1 MAIFIGGM
9 QRTSRASSAL
19 LGTFVPPSSR
29 WCHGSR
35 LFVSNWYCSTC
46 VPIAPSCSTC
56 CGPAGAQVA
65 AASDNGFFSAV
76 IVSVGAPY
84 RAECELDGSHLLVE
98 VDQRHVDDGPVRGQ
112 VPLLANQ
119 RTRPCTT
126 PFCVK
131 MICPRPARN
140 VLLEEKVQGVQSARS
155 SLCHRMVGLPGM
167 ETTVEKVSS
176 STTRVSIMHFTHA
189 SMISLLC
196 DTTRSSGQQP
206 MCSLCAKGGKGIS
219 DGEVWVDVRLLQLIL
234 DLPAAVVPRADH
246 VGVRRLLLRSS
257 LQARRHLRLEVGS
270 LSLGDFLDRLFLH
283 GVEDDDGAAGVE
295 GRPDAAH
302 CLHAVDAP
310 APNTRAVS
318 TALVM

>member
-56 CGPAGAQVA
+56 CGPAGAQVL
-65 AASDNGFFSAV
+65 AASDKGSFSAV

-112 VPLLANQ
+112 VPLLPCQ
-119 RTRPCTT
+119 RARPCTT

-131 MICPRPARN
+131 TICTRPARN
-140 VLLEEKVQGVQSARS
+140 VFVGGEGTRRTECSIVSVPSHGRAAR
-155 SLCHRMVGLPGM
+155 
-167 ETTVEKVSS
+167 
-176 STTRVSIMHFTHA
+176 
-189 SMISLLC
+189 
-196 DTTRSSGQQP
+196 
-206 MCSLCAKGGKGIS
+206 
-219 DGEVWVDVRLLQLIL
+219 DGDHCREGLQLH
-234 DLPAAVVPRADH
+234 D
-246 VGVRRLLLRSS
+246 
-257 LQARRHLRLEVGS
+257 ARVH
-270 LSLGDFLDRLFLH
+270 H
-283 GVEDDDGAAGVE
+283 A
-295 GRPDAAH
+295 
-302 CLHAVDAP
+302 LHARKHDLV
-310 APNTRAVS
+310 
-318 TALVM
+318 AL

>member
-56 CGPAGAQVA
+56 CGPAGAQVL
-65 AASDNGFFSAV
+65 AASDKGSSSAVIVKADKGSFSAV
-76 IVSVGAPY
+76 TVSVGAPY

-98 VDQRHVDDGPVRGQ
+98 VDQRHVDDCPVRGQ
-112 VPLLANQ
+112 VPLLPNQ

-131 MICPRPARN
+131 TICTRPARN
-140 VLLEEKVQGVQSARS
+140 VLLEVKGQGVQSARS

-189 SMISLLC
+189 SMISLL
-196 DTTRSSGQQP
+196 
-206 MCSLCAKGGKGIS
+206 
-219 DGEVWVDVRLLQLIL
+219 
-234 DLPAAVVPRADH
+234 
-246 VGVRRLLLRSS
+246 
-257 LQARRHLRLEVGS
+257 
-270 LSLGDFLDRLFLH
+270 
-283 GVEDDDGAAGVE
+283 
-295 GRPDAAH
+295 
-302 CLHAVDAP
+302 
-310 APNTRAVS
+310 
-318 TALVM
+318 